1 MNINEAI
8 YLVLLVSVMI
18 VDIWKLSEITDR
30 HKVFESLA
38 DFKIKEI
45 EDKVMKL
52 EKILKSS
59 RDPDI
64 DEEEEDWE
72 DEIYND

>member
-38 DFKIKEI
+38 DFKIKEL

-52 EKILKSS
+52 EKILK
-59 RDPDI
+59 
-64 DEEEEDWE
+64 EED
-72 DEIYND
+72 DLK